1 MRQEF
6 PLQIATG
13 WSKRITSGKGETLL
27 KKFYIACLPA
37 DGIGPEV
44 IASSR
49 QILEKLTQLD
59 GGIAFNFQYFD
70 WSSTRYQEKGALM
83 PEDGLQQLE
92 QGGFHGILLGPV
104 GSLYVP
110 DHITLWG
117 LLLPIRQGLDQYV
130 NLRPLRLLE
139 GIDTPFEIRDRT
151 FSIWSVSEKAP
162 KESMP
167 ALADV
172 STFMSRKR

>member
-1 MRQEF
+1 M
-6 PLQIATG
+6 LM
-13 WSKRITSGKGETLL
+13 
-27 KKFYIACLPA
+27 KKFHIACLPA

-44 IASSR
+44 ITSSR

-70 WSSTRYQEKGALM
+70 WSTTRYQEKGALM

-92 QGGFHGILLGPV
+92 QGGFDGILLGPV
-104 GSLYVP
+104 GSPHVP

-117 LLLPIRQGLDQYV
+117 LLLPIRQGLDQYI

-139 GIDTPFEIRDRT
+139 GIDTPPSKSGIALSRYGLCPRKLRRRVCRRWRT
-151 FSIWSVSEKAP
+151 CPHS
-162 KESMP
+162 
-167 ALADV
+167 
-172 STFMSRKR
+172 